1 MSGLRAQLGW
11 FLRGR
16 AQTLAA
22 LDSLSN
28 DLRALQAKVDGLEQ
42 RVAHDRA
49 EDVAALRAA
58 LAGVTDDL
66 AERLEALRAQV
77 QAVSS

>member
-16 AQTLAA
+16 TQTMAA
-22 LDSLSN
+22 LDSLSS

-42 RVAHDRA
+42 RGRDRDA
-49 EDVAALRAA
+49 DVAAHCAPRWP
-58 LAGVTDDL
+58 
-66 AERLEALRAQV
+66 R
-77 QAVSS
+77 